1 MSLLISGFLVAQALT
16 AADIVYPVAEL
27 GNCKDEAACRAYC
40 DKPENMKIC
49 LSLAEKYN
57 LLSKEELQQAKKFD
71 AIGKGPGGCKTQEAC
86 ETYCNDMSRIDEC
99 VAFAEKNDL
108 MPPKELE
115 EAKKIQAAIKRGV
128 KPPPCGNKKAC
139 DAYCSES
146 EHMEECITFGE
157 AAGFIP
163 PEELQDAKKMLEAV
177 KKGAKP
183 PPCKGKDECDTYCS
197 EPEHTEAC
205 MEFAI
210 AAGFVSQEEA
220 KEMEQVLSAVKKGAK
235 MPPCKGKD
243 ACDKWCGESEANMAQ
258 CTDFAVAAGFMSE
271 KDAEMA
277 KKTGGKG
284 PGGCKGKEECEAF
297 CNNPAN
303 QETCFNF
310 GKENGMISEGDL
322 RQMEEG
328 KQHMTE
334 GLNSAPAEVMD
345 CLASKVGSELIE
357 KMKAGTAMPSKEM
370 GEAMQECFGKM
381 GPPPGAGGQGG
392 PGGPGGSSMP
402 GAAGA
407 IVKLKLVGGNH
418 ELQIIS
424 ASGIKEFSIQPTAG
438 SAYSGGL
445 NGCPTEYKTITMFD
459 PSGFPLKAKI
469 TDCQDKSYDIDI
481 PSEGSYDSGGGS
493 AGQSGGMGPSGDMM
507 PPSGM
512 MPSGGGGQ
520 SIIGQLQTLPTQV
533 FNCLKET
540 VGEEVLEKIKTGQM
554 PPADFGQKMQSCVG
568 EFVPPQPSAP
578 SGQPAGGMMPPAG
591 MQGMQ
596 PPAGMEGIMPP
607 GGTTGPGTPGTMPGK
622 DLLPL
627 QGIQPPMNIMG
638 PPPEGSMT
646 APPAGSEGMMP
657 PGNLVPQQPPQGQV
671 PFVSPTGPGA
681 GGSTAPGESGPGPGT
696 APPTEPTAPP
706 PPSSQAPTES
716 LLSVVLR
723 SFLNLLGF

>member
-40 DKPENMKIC
+40 DKPENTKVC

-57 LLSKEELQQAKKFD
+57 LVSKEELQRAKKFS
-71 AIGKGPGGCKTQEAC
+71 AIGTGPGGCKTQEAC

-99 VAFAEKNDL
+99 VAFAEKNDM

-115 EAKKIQAAIKRGV
+115 EAKKIQVAIKKGV

-146 EHMEECITFGE
+146 SHMEECVTFAE

-163 PEELQDAKKMLEAV
+163 PEELQQAKKMLEAV

-183 PPCKGKDECDTYCS
+183 PPCNGKEACDAYCS
-197 EPEHTEAC
+197 EPEHMEAC

-210 AAGFVSQEEA
+210 AAGFVSQDEA
-220 KEMEQVLSAVKKGAK
+220 KEMEQVLGAIKKGAK
-235 MPPCKGKD
+235 PPPCKGKNE
-243 ACDKWCGESEANMAQ
+243 CDKWCEESEANMAQ
-258 CTDFAVAAGFMSE
+258 CIDFAAAAGFMNE

-277 KKTGGKG
+277 RKTGGKG

-310 GKENGMISEGDL
+310 GKEHGMISEEDL

-345 CLASKVGSELIE
+345 CLVSKVGSELVE

-370 GEAMQECFGKM
+370 GEAMGECFGKM

-392 PGGPGGSSMP
+392 SGGAGMP
-402 GAAGA
+402 GAAGVL
-407 IVKLKLVGGNH
+407 VKLKLVGGNH

-424 ASGIKEFSIQPTAG
+424 ANGIKEFSIQPTAG

-445 NGCPTEYKTITMFD
+445 NGCPTEYKTITAFD
-459 PSGFPLKAKI
+459 PAGFPLKAKI
-469 TDCQDKSYDIDI
+469 TDCQDNSYDIDI
-481 PSEGSYDSGGGS
+481 PSEGNYGAGGGP
-493 AGQSGGMGPSGDMM
+493 AGQP
-507 PPSGM
+507 
-512 MPSGGGGQ
+512 
-520 SIIGQLQTLPTQV
+520 
-533 FNCLKET
+533 
-540 VGEEVLEKIKTGQM
+540 
-554 PPADFGQKMQSCVG
+554 
-568 EFVPPQPSAP
+568 
-578 SGQPAGGMMPPAG
+578 GGMMPPEGGIPPSVLDITQIQTMPPQVLECLKKVVGEENLEKVKSGQMAPSLTIMKSCFEQAG
-591 MQGMQ
+591 IMPTGPSAPPGGSDIIEGLLKPAGVEGMK
-596 PPAGMEGIMPP
+596 PPAGMEGMMPP
-607 GGTTGPGTPGTMPGK
+607 GG
-622 DLLPL
+622 
-627 QGIQPPMNIMG
+627 IAPPQ
-638 PPPEGSMT
+638 PPEGQ
-646 APPAGSEGMMP
+646 MP
-657 PGNLVPQQPPQGQV
+657 PEGFIPTGQYG
-671 PFVSPTGPGA
+671 PGQYTPPTGPGA
-681 GGSTAPGESGPGPGT
+681 GGGTAPGELGPAPGSGT
-696 APPTEPTAPP
+696 APPTELTPPIEQAPPMESAPP
-706 PPSSQAPTES
+706 PPSSQAPADS
-716 LLSVVLR
+716 LLGVFLR
-723 SFLNLLGF
+723 PFLNLFWEK